1 VEARVERYTNRMAL
15 GAAEVEEFLA
25 TLHAHPE
32 LRERVRSEMV
42 SADLAALPGIVRE
55 LAEAQRRT
63 EARVEELAEA
73 QRRTEAIVRELAEA
87 QKRTEATVAQLV
99 ASHERLESRVDRL
112 SQEVSALAGRTGNL
126 EGEVY
131 EFRWMRNAASKLGAY
146 VRRARIISLPDIP
159 ELDDAFH
166 DGRLARSEWDELVAL
181 DAIVAGAD
189 RLTGVE
195 PSYAA
200 IELSKT
206 LDANDI
212 ARAARRAGI
221 MAAHGVPV
229 RAVAGGRQISREAA
243 ELADRLAVTVLVDA
257 PDAAA

>member
-1 VEARVERYTNRMAL
+1 MAL
-15 GAAEVEEFLA
+15 GPAEVEEFLA

-42 SADLAALPGIVRE
+42 SADLAALPGIIRE

-73 QRRTEAIVRELAEA
+73 QRRTEARVEELTSTVGELAEA

-99 ASHERLESRVDRL
+99 ASQERLELRVDRL
-112 SQEVSALAGRTGNL
+112 AQEVSALAGRTGNL

-166 DGRLARSEWDELVAL
+166 NGRLPRSEWDELVAL

-189 RLTGVE
+189 RQTGVE

-212 ARAARRAGI
+212 SRAARRAGI
-221 MAAHGVPV
+221 MAAHGVPA
-229 RAVAGGRQISREAA
+229 RAVAGGRQISRDAA
-243 ELADRLAVTVLVDA
+243 ELAERLAVTVIVETA
-257 PDAAA
+257 EVAA